1 MKVSLK
7 ENHLVTFYISKK
19 LALCKEDRETFWDI
33 IFYIFDKE
41 EKEFR
46 KSIKR
51 VLMKKF

>member
-19 LALCKEDRETFWDI
+19 LVLCKEDRETFWDI